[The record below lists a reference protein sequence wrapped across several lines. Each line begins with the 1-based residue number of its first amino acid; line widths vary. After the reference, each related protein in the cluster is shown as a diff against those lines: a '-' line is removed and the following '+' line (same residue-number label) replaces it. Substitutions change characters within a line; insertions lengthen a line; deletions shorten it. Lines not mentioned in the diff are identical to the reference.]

1 MTAIMTEHV
10 TTEAKRAIRRPIV
23 ALDAGNRSTQWID
36 PLLNVRTIPS
46 VIKTLESWEEAEP
59 DENSVLVET
68 IEVVDGEQRHSE
80 RFILGAEAQIQK
92 GTPAYEVNKCELAK
106 RLLYAALEPMPGQ
119 NTVIVECLRVA
130 LPDARNKDNV
140 ALLQQLEGVHEF
152 ERNGERIYASIR
164 KVQPMDETRSAY
176 RYARANNLLKSPKS
190 VNGILDLGGGTGIG
204 RLYSGSGTLQ
214 RQADV
219 VLPGTYALAQKIN
232 AALMHVTSES
242 QSLSLIMDAIA
253 DGSFTIG
260 TTGRGF
266 AGIFPKCRDAWLE
279 DIRGKLRTAWGSY
292 LAELGEVLIIGG
304 SAPLAKP
311 IEESTNGRFR
321 IAEDPQNI
329 SVRGMV
335 L

>member
-46 VIKTLESWEEAEP
+46 VIKTLEPWEEAEP

-68 IEVVDGEQRHSE
+68 IEVVDGEQRYSE

-106 RLLYAALEPMPGQ
+106 RLVYAALEPMPGQ

-164 KVQPMDETRSAY
+164 QVQPMDETRSAY
-176 RYARANNLLKSPKS
+176 RFARANGLFKSPKS

-219 VLPGTYALAQKIN
+219 VLPGTYALAQRIN

-279 DIRGKLRTAWGSY
+279 DIRGKLRTAWGSH
-292 LAELGEVLIIGG
+292 E
-304 SAPLAKP
+304 P
-311 IEESTNGRFR
+311 ITG
-321 IAEDPQNI
+321 
-329 SVRGMV
+329 